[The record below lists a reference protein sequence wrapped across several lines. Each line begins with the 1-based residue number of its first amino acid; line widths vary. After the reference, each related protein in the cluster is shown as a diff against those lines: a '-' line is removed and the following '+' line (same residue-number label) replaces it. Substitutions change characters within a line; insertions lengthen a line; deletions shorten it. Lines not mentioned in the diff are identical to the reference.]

1 LGSDEEAKL
10 LTQRFLPIRAFAPLA
25 LIALIAGLALAP
37 GASAASKKKKPK
49 AAGYIY
55 TQSNDPSANSVYIFQ
70 RDKKGK
76 LKQTKTIKTGGKGTT
91 QDVGCGPGCP
101 ILDSQGAVDAV
112 GKLVFV
118 VNGGSDTV
126 TSFKQAGNG
135 TLKRVDTET
144 SGGDL
149 PNSVVARDGLLY
161 VLNTTSGNIYGLRYT
176 SAGKLSPIA
185 GSSQPITG
193 QGQNDIFPSGGARQI
208 GFDNSGDQV
217 VVTELATVGA
227 GGPPPG
233 LITSFKLNSNGTTGP
248 AVSTKSQTPLPFGF
262 AFNDDNTLVVSEVND
277 PNGAADGSTSS
288 YSYNAGTGVP
298 TAVPPPLTS
307 GGALPCWVSL
317 TPDGDHAFV
326 INTGAGR
333 PAGAAKY
340 DVASNGAL
348 TSKGVTEAPAG
359 TFLWTDPAQSS
370 DGKFLYVLAP
380 TGPMKTK
387 KSRIDSYKVSGS
399 GGLTFLASTK
409 ANMPAGVS
417 GLDGR

>member
-1 LGSDEEAKL
+1 M
-10 LTQRFLPIRAFAPLA
+10 LTQRSQPIRASVGLA
-25 LIALIAGLALAP
+25 LLALVAGLALAP
-37 GASAASKKKKPK
+37 SAGAAAKKPK
-49 AAGYIY
+49 AKGYIY
-55 TQSNDPSANSVYIFQ
+55 TQSNDPNANSVYVFQ

-76 LKQTKTIKTGGKGTT
+76 LKQTKRVKTGGKGTL
-91 QDVGCGPGCP
+91 QNVGCGDNCP

-126 TSFKQAGNG
+126 TSFKQQGNG
-135 TLKRVDTET
+135 TLKRIDTET

-149 PNSVVARDGLLY
+149 PNSLVARNGVLY

-176 SAGKLSPIA
+176 SSGQLSPIA
-185 GSSQPITG
+185 GSSKPIGG
-193 QGQNDIFPSGGARQI
+193 QGQNGIFPSGGARQI
-208 GFDNSGDQV
+208 GYDNTGEWV
-217 VVTELATVGA
+217 VVTELASVGP

-233 LITSFKLNSNGTTGP
+233 LITTYKLNSDGTTGP
-248 AVSTKSQTPLPFGF
+248 GTSTKSQTPLPFGF
-262 AFNDDNTLVVSEVND
+262 AFNDNNTMVLSEVND
-277 PNGAADGSTSS
+277 PMGATDGSTSA
-288 YSYNAGTGVP
+288 YAFNGATGTP

-317 TPDGDHAFV
+317 TRDGDHAFV

-340 DVASNGAL
+340 DVADSGAL
-348 TSKGVTEAPAG
+348 TAKGVTEAPSG

-380 TGPMKTK
+380 TGPMNTK
-387 KSRIDSYKVSGS
+387 KSRIDSYKISSS

-417 GLDGR
+417 GLDGK